1 LESLCERVK
10 FKRES
15 LQMNMNQLAKEIG
28 FTPASITQLEKGV
41 NNNPSLKLLK
51 NLADYFKVSIDWLV
65 YGKED
70 IVNREEYEKLDE
82 FERKFIREYVEYCIS
97 RKGKE

>member
-1 LESLCERVK
+1 
-10 FKRES
+10 
-15 LQMNMNQLAKEIG
+15 MNQLAKEIG